1 MSVADVRFGCRGQQ
15 CEGVDFLHGT
25 LRLRLAKLT
34 RHDLDHVT
42 ALIKT
47 RLKRMQNP
55 HDLSGGLVAKTGL
68 ARSLRNPSR

>member
-1 MSVADVRFGCRGQQ
+1 M
-15 CEGVDFLHGT
+15 HGT
-25 LRLRLAKLT
+25 LRLRLAKPT

-42 ALIKT
+42 ALINT

-55 HDLSGGLVAKTGL
+55 HDLLGGLVVKTGL

>member
-1 MSVADVRFGCRGQQ
+1 M
-15 CEGVDFLHGT
+15 HGT

-55 HDLSGGLVAKTGL
+55 HDLFGGLVAKTGPAPRPPRPQPL
-68 ARSLRNPSR
+68 KISRGQAGGRTRVGSE